1 MEALGS
7 SLGFWISA
15 HWAEDFGLSVCPMVG
30 FRILVRLR
38 IVGCRIYRG
47 VHPLSLCLS
56 LVRSCCC
63 FLLLLARHGLGYCLG
78 SSDLI

>member
-47 VHPLSLCLS
+47 VHPLSLS
-56 LVRSCCC
+56 LTCA
-63 FLLLLARHGLGYCLG
+63 FLLLLSAVVGKTWFGVLLRFL
-78 SSDLI
+78 